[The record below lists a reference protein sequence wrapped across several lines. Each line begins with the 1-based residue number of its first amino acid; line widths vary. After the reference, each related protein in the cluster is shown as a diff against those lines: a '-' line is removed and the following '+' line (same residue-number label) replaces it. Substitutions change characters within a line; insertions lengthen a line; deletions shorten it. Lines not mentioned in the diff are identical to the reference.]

1 MKIKKLFPHDSG
13 HREGETSERDAKKID
28 TMDGDMKKI
37 MQTMERIEAKL
48 DTLLAS
54 RKKKRV
60 RVVTETPPSL
70 LKSADA
76 ENTTEKDMKGWRSR
90 TDPMWPEAPIRCGHR
105 IRPYDGGQGEAVKSG
120 GTGFWDLGFDTD
132 EDEDGRKGK
141 YQRTPNFSEDDEQ

>member
-1 MKIKKLFPHDSG
+1 
-13 HREGETSERDAKKID
+13 
-28 TMDGDMKKI
+28 MDGDMKKI

-90 TDPMWPEAPIRCGHR
+90 TDPMWPEGR

-120 GTGFWDLGFDTD
+120 GTGFWDLGFDT
-132 EDEDGRKGK
+132 EDEENRKEK
-141 YQRTPNFSEDDEQ
+141 FQRTPNFSENDEQ

>member
-60 RVVTETPPSL
+60 RVVTEPPPSL

-76 ENTTEKDMKGWRSR
+76 ETVSYTHLTLPTK
-90 TDPMWPEAPIRCGHR
+90 R
-105 IRPYDGGQGEAVKSG
+105 IV
-120 GTGFWDLGFDTD
+120 
-132 EDEDGRKGK
+132 
-141 YQRTPNFSEDDEQ
+141 